1 MEVEFNPDKAR
12 SNLKK
17 RKVSFAH
24 AEQVFRYPMA
34 LTIEDP
40 DSEGEVR
47 FVTLGM
53 DALGR
58 VLVVVHT
65 PRGDGFGSSPRARPV
80 LVKRSNTM
88 RKDYDFSKG
97 KRGAVIPSTG
107 KTRITI
113 MLDDDLIAHFREVAE
128 AEGTGYQTLINA
140 TLRAAVAAANERG
153 ADDRPLTVATLRKV
167 LREELRIA

>member
-1 MEVEFNPDKAR
+1 
-12 SNLKK
+12 
-17 RKVSFAH
+17 
-24 AEQVFRYPMA
+24 
-34 LTIEDP
+34 
-40 DSEGEVR
+40 
-47 FVTLGM
+47 
-53 DALGR
+53 
-58 VLVVVHT
+58 
-65 PRGDGFGSSPRARPV
+65 
-80 LVKRSNTM
+80 M

-140 TLRAAVAAANERG
+140 TLRAAVAASKEQG

-167 LREELRIA
+167 LREELRAA